1 MSFCSIVGTSLESSL
16 VASMVA
22 LSKVSRFSVL
32 KMIGTLNV
40 ESIHHQIHLLKYK
53 YLTVRLQLSS
63 FETPARIAQRNHP
76 ARHLLSYYLAY
87 LKLSSQ
93 DELVEMRCRKKM
105 TVYSMPEERRLE
117 VDC

>member
-16 VASMVA
+16 VASMAA

-32 KMIGTLNV
+32 KIIGTLNV
-40 ESIHHQIHLLKYK
+40 ESIYHQIHPLKY
-53 YLTVRLQLSS
+53 YLTVRLQLSG
-63 FETPARIAQRNHP
+63 FEIPARIAQRSRP

-93 DELVEMRCRKKM
+93 DELVEMRCRKKT

-117 VDC
+117 VNC